1 MNQIVLNPNFTSNE
15 NISSTASTLNYRNGY
30 FVNFE
35 IGRGDL
41 TNQFTITEFLN
52 DPLNAI
58 IVNSFYQFINN
69 SYTPIQIGQIE
80 GDNQKLSDSF
90 NSYYNSAIAGLD
102 LNIYFPSNSAETSVF
117 TNYRDNIFYPDGNR
131 DLNSKNGLSYTT
143 TADSYYINVV
153 LFESESPIAETPYEL
168 DANVNNGYQIEKE
181 VIQLENAV
189 LSGKIITERVVKIN
203 YNTQEL
209 VNGFVTLN
217 YQDSP
222 FNNFSNDGLDY
233 SIVSFEG
240 KTVYQIDAEI
250 TGNIGVTEN
259 IHPQGITD
267 VLIGKNQTFTFQT
280 NNPLKSIQQVLVDGT
295 SVSYDRLNNLSKQVA
310 GQYKFSSVTKNHT
323 ISVKFN

>member
-1 MNQIVLNPNFTSNE
+1 MNYIILNPNFNSNE
-15 NISSTASTLNYRNGY
+15 NISSTASTLSYRNDY

-41 TNQFTITEFLN
+41 TNQFTIIEFLN
-52 DPLNAI
+52 DPLNSI
-58 IVNSFYQFINN
+58 IVNAFYQFINN
-69 SYTPIQIGQIE
+69 NYTPVQVGQIE

-117 TNYRDNIFYPDGNR
+117 TNYRNNIFYPNGNR
-131 DLNSKNGLSYTT
+131 DLSSKNGLSYTT
-143 TADSYYINVV
+143 TADSYYVNVV

-168 DANVNNGYQIEKE
+168 DANINNGYQIEKE
-181 VIQLENAV
+181 VVQLENAV
-189 LSGKIITERVVKIN
+189 LSGKVVTERVVTIN
-203 YNTQEL
+203 YNPQEL

-222 FNNFSNDGLDY
+222 FNDFSNDGLDY

-250 TGNIGVTEN
+250 NGNIGVTEVIN
-259 IHPQGITD
+259 PQGTTD

-280 NNPLKSIQQVLVDGT
+280 NNPLKSIQQVLVDGV

-310 GQYKFSSVTKNHT
+310 GQYTFSSVTTDHKIAINF
-323 ISVKFN
+323 V